1 MIKTAFDVLLGT
13 KTRATLVDDNLYLGM
28 VPIKEDSADVL
39 LSKKLGVTSIVGLL
53 SPPAKVVLLSW
64 YLVSAAEWEH
74 VGIND
79 HLDISSV

>member
-53 SPPAKVVLLSW
+53 SPPAKEW
-64 YLVSAAEWEH
+64 YSLAGTPVSAAEW
-74 VGIND
+74 GARWYKRPP
-79 HLDISSV
+79 